1 MPSYSTVGNIYS
13 LYPRV
18 GSMTTITSA
27 SVSFYLD
34 QAENEINGYLINNY
48 TLPFS
53 STPPVL
59 GTLTTEYGLVKIL
72 ERFFTQEIG
81 SENTWVTERRNYIFD
96 YLGKLNT
103 GEVGLFDSSMQII
116 TWNAG
121 DTILSNTM
129 TYNPAFNVLNEVY
142 QQMDGDRLQDEWD
155 EVQQSP
161 YDPGLS

>member
-18 GSMTTITSA
+18 GSMTTINSA

-48 TLPFS
+48 TMPFS
-53 STPPVL
+53 STPPVI

-72 ERFFTQEIG
+72 ERFFTQELG
-81 SENTWVTERRNYIFD
+81 SENAWVTERKNYILE

-103 GEVGLFDSSMQII
+103 GEVGLFDNSMQII

-129 TYNPAFNVLNEVY
+129 NYNPAFNVLNEVY

-155 EVQQSP
+155 EVQLSP
-161 YDPGLS
+161 YDPALS

>member
-18 GSMTTITSA
+18 GSMTTINSA

-53 STPPVL
+53 STPPVI

-72 ERFFTQEIG
+72 ERFFTQELG
-81 SENTWVTERRNYIFD
+81 SENAWVTERKIIF
-96 YLGKLNT
+96 
-103 GEVGLFDSSMQII
+103 SSI
-116 TWNAG
+116 
-121 DTILSNTM
+121 
-129 TYNPAFNVLNEVY
+129 
-142 QQMDGDRLQDEWD
+142 
-155 EVQQSP
+155 
-161 YDPGLS
+161 